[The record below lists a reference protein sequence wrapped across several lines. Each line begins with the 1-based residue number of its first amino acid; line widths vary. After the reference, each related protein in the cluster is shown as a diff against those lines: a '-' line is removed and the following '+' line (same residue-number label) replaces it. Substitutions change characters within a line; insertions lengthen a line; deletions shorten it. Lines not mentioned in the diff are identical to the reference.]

1 MHHHNEQNSFLILI
15 LIFEQWAAWWRLF
28 QIIIFNTFVVYTIK
42 YCSLTNESSQWTK
55 KFFNF
60 DFWAVSCLMKVI
72 PEIVVCNINFISMFL
87 IQQATQIFLIDPY
100 SSPYEIKKKFFQK
113 MSLILC
119 LPISKEKN
127 KNNVA

>member
-1 MHHHNEQNSFLILI
+1 
-15 LIFEQWAAWWRLF
+15 
-28 QIIIFNTFVVYTIK
+28 
-42 YCSLTNESSQWTK
+42 
-55 KFFNF
+55 
-60 DFWAVSCLMKVI
+60 MKVI

-127 KNNVA
+127 KNIFA